1 MFNIILCDYKKN
13 YAFDGCTNLVNIE
26 IPASVTTIEDYA
38 FDECPSLSTVN
49 YMGTIEQW
57 NQINIDNLMNDF
69 FFHCFFPFVFGAR
82 FLGSSSKS

>member
-1 MFNIILCDYKKN
+1 M
-13 YAFDGCTNLVNIE
+13 FDGCINLVNIE

-38 FDECPSLSTVN
+38 FDECSTLSTVN

>member
-13 YAFDGCTNLVNIE
+13 YAFD
-26 IPASVTTIEDYA
+26 
-38 FDECPSLSTVN
+38 ECSSLSTVN

-69 FFHCFFPFVFGAR
+69 FFHLFFPFVFGAR